1 MDQVTDR
8 LDVKQEGEPSFNG
21 DSRMGVEGTPKIFW
35 EKDGSLNQT
44 QILIYFKTQ
53 KSERRFLKT
62 LPCVTWLL
70 HILLL
75 GTRVLCKHR
84 NSP

>member
-1 MDQVTDR
+1 MDR
-8 LDVKQEGEPSFNG
+8 LDVREEGEPSFNG

-35 EKDGSLNQT
+35 KKDGSLNQT
-44 QILIYFKTQ
+44 QISISFKTQ
-53 KSERRFLKT
+53 ESERRLLKT

-75 GTRVLCKHR
+75 GTGALSKHR